1 MLRGAADQQAAFDPI
16 SRGLCHGK
24 DVRYRVHGPG
34 ISAAYVLGPLGV
46 QQHQVPSTRPEKIDL
61 TILLIA
67 IKEQRRPGMIELLI
81 FAQFSEDKGLPDG
94 SDKRTLIDVAKMD
107 PQQEA
112 QETRVQEIE
121 FR

>member
-1 MLRGAADQQAAFDPI
+1 M
-16 SRGLCHGK
+16 
-24 DVRYRVHGPG
+24 
-34 ISAAYVLGPLGV
+34 
-46 QQHQVPSTRPEKIDL
+46 PSTRPEKVNL

-67 IKEQRRPGMIELLI
+67 IKKQRGPGMIELLV
-81 FAQFSEDKGLPDG
+81 FAQFSEDKGFPDG
-94 SDKRTLIDVAKMD
+94 SYKRTSIDVASMD